1 MSTQPLPPF
10 GFQFEALTE
19 RELADQA
26 LTTRSHLEGTMSH
39 LQKINGTS
47 RAYAMGYQDYLPAG
61 FAMES
66 FSAHVSKDNYEMSLE
81 SLGFAIRL
89 VTALA
94 VVGALGVV
102 AYKLLT
108 LSQKKVATYNE
119 RKFKAIYALA
129 KVESA
134 VLDRFAHVGGFEMQA
149 AKLAREQFGA
159 QGTDSAVLRTLTDV
173 ILRRT
178 LKERGSNRL
187 VAKMLGGKFLSLAPF
202 LKSHGQDLTRYFDH
216 VANQFVGKTV
226 DEMIEVGAD
235 GNLDTFAATLKAN
248 RVTEALPLPESG
260 LDSWMKYYGGAFV
273 PGTQTQDWVRAEL
286 LAQANDDDLK
296 AVSLVSF
303 SDKAIPSS
311 REYEDLA
318 KTQDK
323 FKTSADQIKKH
334 SERLRKA
341 DKVPTGL
348 TDMFL
353 TAVNEVGVLVD
364 DVTFFYTYAGLEAQ
378 AIEEATMVMELS
390 AKAYLSLLD
399 TAASSLP
406 TEDQAQV
413 RKALREEI
421 AKVKK

>member
-1 MSTQPLPPF
+1 MNIQPDPAF
-10 GFQFEALTE
+10 GFQFEALNE

-47 RAYAMGYQDYLPAG
+47 RAYAMGYQDLLPAG

-66 FSAHVSKDNYEMSLE
+66 FTPHVSKQNYEMSLE
-81 SLGFAIRL
+81 SLGLAIRM

-108 LSQKKVATYNE
+108 LSQKKVGTYNE
-119 RKFKAIYALA
+119 RRFKAIFALA
-129 KVESA
+129 KVESK
-134 VLDRFAHVGGFEMQA
+134 VLDRFAHLGDFESQV
-149 AKLAREQFGA
+149 AKLAREQFA
-159 QGTDSAVLRTLTDV
+159 VQGTDSSVLRTLTDE

-178 LKERGSNRL
+178 LKERNSNRL
-187 VAKMLGGKFLSLAPF
+187 VASMLSGKFLSLAPF
-202 LKSHGQDLTRYFDH
+202 LKSHGQDLTRYFDE
-216 VANQFVGKTV
+216 VANTFVGKTV
-226 DEMIEVGAD
+226 DEMIEIGAE
-235 GNLDTFAATLKAN
+235 GNLDTFAASLQAN
-248 RVTEALPLPESG
+248 RTTEVLPLPEDG
-260 LDSWMKYYGGAFV
+260 LGSWTKFYGGSFV
-273 PGTQTQDWVRAEL
+273 PGTQTQDWARSTL
-286 LAQANDDDLK
+286 LAPVTEDDLK
-296 AVSLVSF
+296 QVSLIRF
-303 SDKAIPSS
+303 DDKSLPQA

-323 FKTSADQIKKH
+323 FKASAEQIKKH

-348 TDMFL
+348 ADMFRG
-353 TAVNEVGVLVD
+353 AVDQVGTVID
-364 DVTFFYTYAGLEAQ
+364 DVSFYYAFAGHEAA
-378 AIEEATMVMELS
+378 AIEEAVTVMEIS
-390 AKAYLSLLD
+390 AKAYLTLLD

-406 TEDQAQV
+406 TEDQAQI